1 MCYKCFTVLI
11 VKASIIYYTLTTH
24 TPMENVW
31 VNVRFRKAETDKM
44 DQMVDAGRAMSRSD
58 LVRYAV
64 RRYFIDGEARTT

>member
-1 MCYKCFTVLI
+1 
-11 VKASIIYYTLTTH
+11 
-24 TPMENVW
+24 MENVW